1 MSCRQVTVL
10 GATGS
15 IGQQTLAVMALHPN
29 KFQAYAL
36 CANQNVEQLYQLCMT
51 HQPKYAVMV
60 DEPSGLALRQRLG
73 EASSIT
79 VLIGSRA
86 LEEVAAAS
94 DVDIVM
100 SGMVGAAGL
109 LPTMAALQ
117 TGKQVLLANKESL
130 VMGGPWM
137 MEAAQKGGGVLLP
150 VDSEHNAIF
159 QALPTGYVVGDPL
172 EEVTSLVLTASGGPF
187 RQLPVADL
195 AQVTR
200 EQALAHPNWS
210 MGPKISIDSAT
221 MMNKGLEVIEA
232 HWLFAMPLKKIEVVI
247 HPQSVI
253 HSLVRYRDG
262 SLLAQLGVSD
272 MRIPIGYALSWPTR
286 QDTGVGDLALTTLG
300 SLDFAPVDMKRYP
313 CLQLAYQ
320 ALQAG
325 IEATIVLNAANEVAV
340 QGFLNG
346 CVDYLNIS
354 SVVDAVLQLERPDNL
369 SGLEDA
375 LLLDKQARDQA
386 SKVLLRFQ

>member
-36 CANQNVEQLYQLCMT
+36 CANQNVEQLYQLCMI

-73 EASSIT
+73 ETSSIT

-137 MEAAQKGGGVLLP
+137 MQAAQKGGGVLLP

-187 RQLPVADL
+187 RQLPVAEL

-232 HWLFAMPLKKIEVVI
+232 HWLFAMPLEKIEVVI

-325 IEATIVLNAANEVAV
+325 VEATIVLNAANEVAV

-346 CVDYLNIS
+346 CVDYLNIP

-369 SGLEDA
+369 SGLEEA

-386 SKVLLRFQ
+386 SKALLRFQ

>member
-36 CANQNVEQLYQLCMT
+36 CANQNVEQLYQLCMI

-73 EASSIT
+73 ETSSIT

-137 MEAAQKGGGVLLP
+137 MQAAQKGGGVLLP

-159 QALPTGYVVGDPL
+159 QALPTGYVVGDSL

-187 RQLPVADL
+187 RQLPVAEL

-232 HWLFAMPLKKIEVVI
+232 HWLFAMPLEKIEVVI

-325 IEATIVLNAANEVAV
+325 VEATIVLNAANEVAV

-346 CVDYLNIS
+346 CVDYLNIP

-369 SGLEDA
+369 SGLEEA

-386 SKVLLRFQ
+386 SKALLRFQ